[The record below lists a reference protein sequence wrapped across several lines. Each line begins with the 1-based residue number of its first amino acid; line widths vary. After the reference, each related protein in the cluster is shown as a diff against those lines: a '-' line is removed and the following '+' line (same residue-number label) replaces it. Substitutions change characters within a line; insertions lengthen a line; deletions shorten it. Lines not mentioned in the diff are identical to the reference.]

1 MLLELEVNNIAV
13 IEELHLSM
21 SPGLNI
27 LTGETGAGKSILI
40 DAIGLVLGE
49 RASFHYLRT
58 GAEQASVTALF
69 QLPDEPY
76 VLKAFREF
84 GVQIDDGRQLVLCR
98 ELNATGKSTCRIN
111 GRLSTVSM
119 LRSLGQLLVDIHGQ
133 HEHQSLLHPKN
144 HISYLDN
151 YGGPELVKLRELVE
165 DRYKT
170 YRSLQKQLNA
180 LKEKAR
186 ERAQKLDL
194 YSFQA
199 QEIASAGLEVGEEEE
214 LLARRDVLKHRE
226 KLLQLTQDSY
236 QALYGNEPIGGSVLD
251 QLGQIVDWLEQ
262 AAAVDDHFKGMA
274 KDLESMSY
282 QIEEITRD
290 LRAYRD
296 TLDLNPD
303 TLMEVEDRLYAI
315 GELKRKYGD
324 NIKEILQYQ
333 AWAEKEVEKL
343 QESTAS
349 RMELVEKQEKI
360 KIELAEYAQTLSKE
374 RHKLAAKLEDEVRA
388 ELAYLGMEKTV
399 FIVSISQQ
407 EADDGILLDGK
418 KMAVGNNGIDR
429 IEFLLAPN
437 PGEEPKPLSRIA
449 SGGELSR
456 IMLALKSI
464 LASVDTIPTMIF
476 DEIDAGIGGRSAQAV
491 AERLA
496 TLSKIRQV
504 LCVTHLPQI
513 AAMADSHW
521 RIAKEVEKGR
531 TFTKLTPLGPADQVE
546 ELARMLGGARVTGT
560 TKEHSREMLSLADKY
575 KRAR

>member
-1 MLLELEVNNIAV
+1 
-13 IEELHLSM
+13 
-21 SPGLNI
+21 
-27 LTGETGAGKSILI
+27 
-40 DAIGLVLGE
+40 
-49 RASFHYLRT
+49 
-58 GAEQASVTALF
+58 
-69 QLPDEPY
+69 
-76 VLKAFREF
+76 
-84 GVQIDDGRQLVLCR
+84 
-98 ELNATGKSTCRIN
+98 
-111 GRLSTVSM
+111 
-119 LRSLGQLLVDIHGQ
+119 
-133 HEHQSLLHPKN
+133 
-144 HISYLDN
+144 
-151 YGGPELVKLRELVE
+151 
-165 DRYKT
+165 
-170 YRSLQKQLNA
+170 
-180 LKEKAR
+180 
-186 ERAQKLDL
+186 
-194 YSFQA
+194 
-199 QEIASAGLEVGEEEE
+199 
-214 LLARRDVLKHRE
+214 
-226 KLLQLTQDSY
+226 
-236 QALYGNEPIGGSVLD
+236 
-251 QLGQIVDWLEQ
+251 
-262 AAAVDDHFKGMA
+262 
-274 KDLESMSY
+274 
-282 QIEEITRD
+282 
-290 LRAYRD
+290 
-296 TLDLNPD
+296 
-303 TLMEVEDRLYAI
+303 MEVEDRLYAI

-513 AAMADSHW
+513 AAMAVMGPSG
-521 RIAKEVEKGR
+521 KGA
-531 TFTKLTPLGPADQVE
+531 TFT
-546 ELARMLGGARVTGT
+546 
-560 TKEHSREMLSLADKY
+560 S
-575 KRAR
+575 